1 MKPYQPNLDIH
12 TSKLKLIKSLQYI
25 SQFLSI
31 AVFVLGCL
39 VSLGWIFDISILKSV
54 LPQLVSMK
62 ANTAI
67 ALIIGAISLW
77 LLNHKKETK
86 PNNKRLLITI
96 NFLSS
101 LVIFIGLST
110 LIQYIFN
117 IDLGIDQLIFKEIK
131 PENIPGIPGRMAPN
145 TALAFILLGSA
156 ILLINKRKYF
166 VAQLISIVGFLL
178 GFLGLLG
185 YLYGITAFYGI
196 GANTAMAVHTSLA
209 FISIFIGSLFVYPN
223 LGLMSVITNEFAGGI
238 MARRL
243 ALAVISIPPFL
254 GWLILQGK
262 RAGLYDSEVGIA
274 LLGVLNVLVLGIIIW
289 WNAKTLGVID
299 YQATHDSLTGLPNR
313 KMFSDLLSN
322 SLINA
327 FRRQGKAAVMFLD
340 LDRFNKIND
349 ILGHDV
355 GDRLLKATSERLTS
369 CFREYNTIA
378 RWGGDEF
385 TILLP
390 YINNTEYAAKLAQKI
405 LDIFK
410 QPFMI
415 DSHYLH
421 ITCSIGIAIYPE
433 HGQDGDTLIKN
444 ADVALYNVKRN
455 GRNNYTFYSP
465 TINAEDSEL
474 LILENRLHHAWDRGE
489 IVLYYQPRVNIATG
503 KITGIEALVRWQS
516 PELGFVS
523 PTKFIPIAEE
533 TGLIV
538 PLGEWILYTACTEIK
553 GWIDR
558 GLSEIRVA
566 VNLSARQFQQSDLVS
581 MITKIL
587 RETELDAKFLE
598 LEITETI
605 AMQNIRFTK
614 EKLNQLSAM
623 GIHISMDD
631 FGTGYSSLSY
641 LKQFPLHSLKI
652 DRSFVSDITV
662 DPCDFAIASA
672 IVALGKGLNINVVA
686 EGVET
691 ESQLEYL
698 RQLGCAEIQGYFFS
712 PPLPAKDTIKLLKEH
727 QSVFG

>member
-1 MKPYQPNLDIH
+1 MFN
-12 TSKLKLIKSLQYI
+12 I
-25 SQFLSI
+25 S
-31 AVFVLGCL
+31 VF
-39 VSLGWIFDISILKSV
+39 KSV
-54 LPQLVSMK
+54 LPQLVTMK

-67 ALIIGAISLW
+67 ALILGSIALW
-77 LLNHKKETK
+77 LLNKKNEK
-86 PNNKRLLITI
+86 ALNSKRLFWVI
-96 NFLSS
+96 NVLSS
-101 LVIFIGLST
+101 LVFLIGTLTLS
-110 LIQYIFN
+110 QYIFN
-117 IDLGIDQLIFKEIK
+117 IDLRIDQLIFSELKYK
-131 PENIPGIPGRMAPN
+131 HTPGIPGRMAPN
-145 TALAFILLGSA
+145 SAFALILLGFSI
-156 ILLINKRKYF
+156 ILLNSKIYF
-166 VAQLISIVGFLL
+166 VAQLLSIMGFLL

-185 YLYGITAFYGI
+185 YLYGITEFYGM
-196 GANTAMAVHTSLA
+196 GANTAMALHTSLA
-209 FISIFIGSLFVYPN
+209 FISLFISSLFIYPHR
-223 LGLMSVITNEFAGGI
+223 GLMSAITNEFAGGI

-243 ALAVISIPPFL
+243 ALAVISVPPFL
-254 GWLILQGK
+254 CWLVLQGK
-262 RAGLYDSEVGIA
+262 RSGLYDSEVGIA
-274 LLGVLNVLVLGIIIW
+274 LLGVLNILVLGIIIW

-299 YQATHDSLTGLPNR
+299 YQASHDSLTGLPNR

-327 FRRQGKAAVMFLD
+327 SRRQGKASVMFLD

-355 GDRLLKATSERLTS
+355 GDRLLQATAQRLTT
-369 CFREYNTIA
+369 CFREYNIIA

-390 YINNTEYAAKLAQKI
+390 YLNSTDYAAKVAQKI

-415 DSHYLH
+415 DNHYLH

-433 HGQDGDTLIKN
+433 NGQDSDTLIKN

-455 GRNNYTFYSP
+455 GRNSYIFYSP
-465 TINAEDSEL
+465 NINAEDSEL
-474 LILENRLHHAWDRGE
+474 LILENRLHYAWDRGE
-489 IVLYYQPRVNIATG
+489 ILLYYQPRVNITTG

-516 PELGFVS
+516 PELGFV
-523 PTKFIPIAEE
+523 PPGKFIPIAEE

-538 PLGEWILYTACTEIK
+538 PLGEWILYKACTEMK
-553 GWIDR
+553 AWIDR
-558 GLSEIRVA
+558 GLSDIRVA
-566 VNLSARQFQQSDLVS
+566 VNLSARQFQQSDLVP
-581 MITKIL
+581 IVTQTLK
-587 RETELDAKFLE
+587 RTGLDAKFLE

-605 AMQNIRFTK
+605 AMQDIKYTK
-614 EKLNQLSAM
+614 EKLNQLSDM

-652 DRSFVSDITV
+652 DRSFVKDITF
-662 DPCDFAIASA
+662 DPCDLAIASA

-691 ESQLEYL
+691 EAQLEYL

-727 QSVFG
+727 QSVCG

>member
-1 MKPYQPNLDIH
+1 MDIH
-12 TSKLKLIKSLQYI
+12 TCKLKLIKSLQYI
-25 SQFLSI
+25 SQLLSI
-31 AVFVLGCL
+31 AVLILGCL
-39 VSLGWIFDISILKSV
+39 VSFGWMFNITVFKSV
-54 LPQLVSMK
+54 LPQLVTMK

-67 ALIIGAISLW
+67 ALIIGSIALW
-77 LLNHKKETK
+77 LLNKRNEKSL
-86 PNNKRLLITI
+86 NNKRLFWVI

-101 LVIFIGLST
+101 LVLLIGVLTLS
-110 LIQYIFN
+110 QYIFN
-117 IDLGIDQLIFKEIK
+117 IDLKIDQLIFSELKDK
-131 PENIPGIPGRMAPN
+131 HTPGIPGRMAPN
-145 TALAFILLGSA
+145 SAFAFILLGLSI
-156 ILLINKRKYF
+156 ILLNSKIYF
-166 VAQLISIVGFLL
+166 GAQLLSVIGFLL

-185 YLYGITAFYGI
+185 YLYGITEFYGI
-196 GANTAMAVHTSLA
+196 GSNTAMALHTSLA
-209 FISIFIGSLFVYPN
+209 FISLFTSSLFIYPHR
-223 LGLMSVITNEFAGGI
+223 GLMSAITNEFAGGI

-243 ALAVISIPPFL
+243 ALAVISVPPFL
-254 GWLILQGK
+254 CWLVLQGK

-274 LLGVLNVLVLGIIIW
+274 LLGVLNILVLGIIIW

-299 YQATHDSLTGLPNR
+299 YQASHDSLTGLPNR

-327 FRRQGKAAVMFLD
+327 SRRQGKASVMFLD

-355 GDRLLKATSERLTS
+355 GDRLLQATAQRLTT
-369 CFREYNTIA
+369 CFREYNIIA

-390 YINNTEYAAKLAQKI
+390 YLNSTDYAAKIAQKI
-405 LDIFK
+405 LDVFK
-410 QPFMI
+410 QPFII
-415 DSHYLH
+415 DNHYLH

-433 HGQDGDTLIKN
+433 NGQDSDTLIKN

-455 GRNNYTFYSP
+455 GRNNYIFYSP

-489 IVLYYQPRVNIATG
+489 ILLYYQPRVNITTG
-503 KITGIEALVRWQS
+503 KITGIEALVRWKS
-516 PELGFVS
+516 PELGFV
-523 PTKFIPIAEE
+523 PPVKFIPIAEE

-538 PLGEWILYTACTEIK
+538 PLGEWILYKACTEMK
-553 GWIDR
+553 AWIDQ
-558 GLSEIRVA
+558 GLSDIRVA
-566 VNLSARQFQQSDLVS
+566 VNLSARQFQQSDLVPLV
-581 MITKIL
+581 TQTL
-587 RETELDAKFLE
+587 RRTGLEAKFLE

-605 AMQNIRFTK
+605 AMQNIK
-614 EKLNQLSAM
+614 YSQEKLNQLSEM

-631 FGTGYSSLSY
+631 FGTGYSSLCY

-652 DRSFVSDITV
+652 DRSFINDINF
-662 DPCDFAIASA
+662 DPCDLAIASA

-691 ESQLEYL
+691 EAQLDYL

-727 QSVFG
+727 QSVCG

>member
-1 MKPYQPNLDIH
+1 MFN
-12 TSKLKLIKSLQYI
+12 I
-25 SQFLSI
+25 S
-31 AVFVLGCL
+31 VF
-39 VSLGWIFDISILKSV
+39 KSV
-54 LPQLVSMK
+54 LPQLVTMK

-67 ALIIGAISLW
+67 ALILGSIALW
-77 LLNHKKETK
+77 LLNKKNEK
-86 PNNKRLLITI
+86 ALNSKRLFWVI
-96 NFLSS
+96 NVLSS
-101 LVIFIGLST
+101 LVFLIGTLTLS
-110 LIQYIFN
+110 QYIFN
-117 IDLGIDQLIFKEIK
+117 IDLRIDQLIFSELKHK
-131 PENIPGIPGRMAPN
+131 HTPGIPGRMAPN
-145 TALAFILLGSA
+145 SAFALILLGFSI
-156 ILLINKRKYF
+156 ILLNSKIYF
-166 VAQLISIVGFLL
+166 VAQLLSIMGFLL

-185 YLYGITAFYGI
+185 YLYGITEFYGM
-196 GANTAMAVHTSLA
+196 GANTAMALHTSLA
-209 FISIFIGSLFVYPN
+209 FICLFISSLFIYPHR
-223 LGLMSVITNEFAGGI
+223 GLMSAITNEFAGGI

-243 ALAVISIPPFL
+243 ALAVISVPPFL
-254 GWLILQGK
+254 CWLVLQGK
-262 RAGLYDSEVGIA
+262 RSGLYDSEVGIA
-274 LLGVLNVLVLGIIIW
+274 LLGVLNILVLGIIIW

-299 YQATHDSLTGLPNR
+299 YQASHDSLTGLPNR

-327 FRRQGKAAVMFLD
+327 SRRQGKASVMFLD

-355 GDRLLKATSERLTS
+355 GDRLLQATAQRLTT
-369 CFREYNTIA
+369 CFREYNIIA

-390 YINNTEYAAKLAQKI
+390 YLNSTDYAAKVAQKI

-415 DSHYLH
+415 DNHYLH

-433 HGQDGDTLIKN
+433 NGQDSDTLIKN

-455 GRNNYTFYSP
+455 GRNNYIFYSP
-465 TINAEDSEL
+465 NINAEDSEL
-474 LILENRLHHAWDRGE
+474 LILENRLHYAWDRGE
-489 IVLYYQPRVNIATG
+489 ILLYYQPRVNITTG

-516 PELGFVS
+516 PELGFV
-523 PTKFIPIAEE
+523 PPGKFIPIAEE

-538 PLGEWILYTACTEIK
+538 PLGEWILYKACTEMK
-553 GWIDR
+553 AWIDR
-558 GLSEIRVA
+558 GLSDIRVA
-566 VNLSARQFQQSDLVS
+566 VNLSARQFQQSDLVP
-581 MITKIL
+581 IVTQTLK
-587 RETELDAKFLE
+587 RTGLDAKFLE

-605 AMQNIRFTK
+605 AMQDIKYTK
-614 EKLNQLSAM
+614 EKLHQLSDM

-652 DRSFVSDITV
+652 DRSFVKDITF
-662 DPCDFAIASA
+662 DPCDLAIASA

-691 ESQLEYL
+691 DAQLEYL

-727 QSVFG
+727 QSVRG

>member
-1 MKPYQPNLDIH
+1 MFN
-12 TSKLKLIKSLQYI
+12 I
-25 SQFLSI
+25 S
-31 AVFVLGCL
+31 VF
-39 VSLGWIFDISILKSV
+39 KSV
-54 LPQLVSMK
+54 LPQLVTMK

-67 ALIIGAISLW
+67 ALILGSIALW
-77 LLNHKKETK
+77 LLNKKNEK
-86 PNNKRLLITI
+86 ALNSKRLFWVI
-96 NFLSS
+96 NVLSS
-101 LVIFIGLST
+101 LVFLIGTLTLS
-110 LIQYIFN
+110 QYIFN
-117 IDLGIDQLIFKEIK
+117 IDLRIDQLIFSELKYK
-131 PENIPGIPGRMAPN
+131 HTPGIPGRMAPN
-145 TALAFILLGSA
+145 SAFALILLGFSI
-156 ILLINKRKYF
+156 ILLNSKIYF
-166 VAQLISIVGFLL
+166 VAQLLSIMGFLL

-185 YLYGITAFYGI
+185 YLYGITEFYGM
-196 GANTAMAVHTSLA
+196 GANTAMALHTSLA
-209 FISIFIGSLFVYPN
+209 FISLFISSLFIYPHR
-223 LGLMSVITNEFAGGI
+223 GLMSAITNEFAGGI

-243 ALAVISIPPFL
+243 ALAVISVPPFL
-254 GWLILQGK
+254 CWLVLQGK
-262 RAGLYDSEVGIA
+262 RSGLYDSEVGIA
-274 LLGVLNVLVLGIIIW
+274 LLGVLNILVLGIIIW

-299 YQATHDSLTGLPNR
+299 YQASHDSLTGLPNR

-327 FRRQGKAAVMFLD
+327 SRRQGKASVMFLD

-355 GDRLLKATSERLTS
+355 GDRLLQATAQRLTT
-369 CFREYNTIA
+369 CFREYNIIA

-390 YINNTEYAAKLAQKI
+390 YLNSTDYAAKVAQKI

-415 DSHYLH
+415 DNHYLH

-433 HGQDGDTLIKN
+433 NGQDSDTLIKN

-455 GRNNYTFYSP
+455 GRNSYIFYSP
-465 TINAEDSEL
+465 NINAEDSEL
-474 LILENRLHHAWDRGE
+474 LILENRLHYAWDRGE
-489 IVLYYQPRVNIATG
+489 ILLYYQPRVNITTG

-516 PELGFVS
+516 PELGFV
-523 PTKFIPIAEE
+523 PPGKFIPIAEE

-538 PLGEWILYTACTEIK
+538 PLGEWILYKACTEMK
-553 GWIDR
+553 AWIDR
-558 GLSEIRVA
+558 GLSDIRVA
-566 VNLSARQFQQSDLVS
+566 VNLSARQFQQSDLVP
-581 MITKIL
+581 IVTQTLK
-587 RETELDAKFLE
+587 RTGLDAKFLE

-605 AMQNIRFTK
+605 AMQDIKYTK
-614 EKLNQLSAM
+614 EKLHQLSDM

-652 DRSFVSDITV
+652 DRSFVKDITF
-662 DPCDFAIASA
+662 DPCDLAIASA

-691 ESQLEYL
+691 EAQLEYL

-727 QSVFG
+727 QSVCG

>member
-1 MKPYQPNLDIH
+1 MFN
-12 TSKLKLIKSLQYI
+12 I
-25 SQFLSI
+25 S
-31 AVFVLGCL
+31 VF
-39 VSLGWIFDISILKSV
+39 KSV
-54 LPQLVSMK
+54 LPQLVTMK

-67 ALIIGAISLW
+67 ALILGSIALW
-77 LLNHKKETK
+77 LLNKRNEKAL
-86 PNNKRLLITI
+86 NNKRLFWVI

-101 LVIFIGLST
+101 LVFLIGTLTLS
-110 LIQYIFN
+110 QYIFN
-117 IDLGIDQLIFKEIK
+117 IDLRIDQLIFSELKHK
-131 PENIPGIPGRMAPN
+131 HTPGIPGRMAPN
-145 TALAFILLGSA
+145 SAFAFILLGFSI
-156 ILLINKRKYF
+156 ILLNSKIYF
-166 VAQLISIVGFLL
+166 VAQLLSIIGFLL

-185 YLYGITAFYGI
+185 YLYGITEFYGI
-196 GANTAMAVHTSLA
+196 GANTAMALHTSLA
-209 FISIFIGSLFVYPN
+209 FISLFTSSLFIYPHQ
-223 LGLMSVITNEFAGGI
+223 GLMSAITNEFAGGI

-243 ALAVISIPPFL
+243 ALPVISVPPL
-254 GWLILQGK
+254 LCWLVLQGK

-274 LLGVLNVLVLGIIIW
+274 LLGVLNILVLGIIIW

-299 YQATHDSLTGLPNR
+299 YQASHDSLTGLPNR
-313 KMFSDLLSN
+313 KMFSNLLSN

-327 FRRQGKAAVMFLD
+327 SRRQGKASVMFLD

-355 GDRLLKATSERLTS
+355 GDRLLQATAQRLTT
-369 CFREYNTIA
+369 CFREYNIIA

-390 YINNTEYAAKLAQKI
+390 YLNSTDYAAKIAQKI

-410 QPFMI
+410 QPFII
-415 DSHYLH
+415 DNHYLH

-433 HGQDGDTLIKN
+433 NGQDSDTLIKN

-455 GRNNYTFYSP
+455 GRNNYIFYSP

-489 IVLYYQPRVNIATG
+489 ILLYYQPRVNITTG
-503 KITGIEALVRWQS
+503 KITGIEALVRWKS
-516 PELGFVS
+516 PELGFV
-523 PTKFIPIAEE
+523 PPVKFIPIAEE

-538 PLGEWILYTACTEIK
+538 PLGEWILYKACTEMK
-553 GWIDR
+553 AWIDR
-558 GLSEIRVA
+558 GLSDIRVA
-566 VNLSARQFQQSDLVS
+566 VNLSARQFQQSDLVP
-581 MITKIL
+581 IVTQTL
-587 RETELDAKFLE
+587 RRTGLDAKFLE

-605 AMQNIRFTK
+605 AMQNIKSTK
-614 EKLNQLSAM
+614 EKLNQLSDM

-652 DRSFVSDITV
+652 DRSFVKDITF
-662 DPCDFAIASA
+662 DPCDLAIASA

-691 ESQLEYL
+691 EAQLDYL

-727 QSVFG
+727 QSVCG